1 MAAPWR
7 HWSGSFT
14 RRSYPPH
21 WCTMVVREP
30 RRLTYRVQR
39 SGGRGTEEKE
49 REKRERE
56 EKGEKGEKG
65 VVVEQKEEERG
76 ILDR

>member
-1 MAAPWR
+1 MAASR
-7 HWSGSFT
+7 HT
-14 RRSYPPH
+14 AV
-21 WCTMVVREP
+21 VVREP

-56 EKGEKGEKG
+56 EKGEKG

>member
-1 MAAPWR
+1 MAALEWQL
-7 HWSGSFT
+7 HAT
-14 RRSYPPH
+14 L
-21 WCTMVVREP
+21 VVRELRP
-30 RRLTYRVQR
+30 LTYRVQR

-56 EKGEKGEKG
+56 EKG
-65 VVVEQKEEERG
+65 VVVEQEEEERG

>member
-1 MAAPWR
+1 M
-7 HWSGSFT
+7 
-14 RRSYPPH
+14 
-21 WCTMVVREP
+21 VREP
-30 RRLTYRVQR
+30 WRLTYRVQR

>member
-1 MAAPWR
+1 MAALEWQLHATP
-7 HWSGSFT
+7 
-14 RRSYPPH
+14 
-21 WCTMVVREP
+21 VVREP

-56 EKGEKGEKG
+56 EKG
-65 VVVEQKEEERG
+65 VVVEQEEEERG

>member
-1 MAAPWR
+1 MAALEWQL
-7 HWSGSFT
+7 HATS
-14 RRSYPPH
+14 
-21 WCTMVVREP
+21 VVREP

-56 EKGEKGEKG
+56 EKG

>member
-1 MAAPWR
+1 MAALEWQLHATP
-7 HWSGSFT
+7 
-14 RRSYPPH
+14 
-21 WCTMVVREP
+21 VVREP
-30 RRLTYRVQR
+30 QRLTYRVQR

>member
-1 MAAPWR
+1 MALAWQLHAKILPA
-7 HWSGSFT
+7 T
-14 RRSYPPH
+14 L
-21 WCTMVVREP
+21 VVREP
-30 RRLTYRVQR
+30 RRLTYRLQR

-56 EKGEKGEKG
+56 EKGEKG

>member
-1 MAAPWR
+1 MVALEWQLHA
-7 HWSGSFT
+7 T
-14 RRSYPPH
+14 L
-21 WCTMVVREP
+21 VVREL

-39 SGGRGTEEKE
+39 SGGRGTEQKE

-56 EKGEKGEKG
+56 EKG
-65 VVVEQKEEERG
+65 VVVEQEEEERG

>member
-1 MAAPWR
+1 MAALEWQL
-7 HWSGSFT
+7 HATS
-14 RRSYPPH
+14 
-21 WCTMVVREP
+21 VVREP

-49 REKRERE
+49 REKREME
-56 EKGEKGEKG
+56 EKG
-65 VVVEQKEEERG
+65 VVVEQEEEERG

>member
-1 MAAPWR
+1 MAALEWQL
-7 HWSGSFT
+7 HAT
-14 RRSYPPH
+14 L
-21 WCTMVVREP
+21 VVREP

-56 EKGEKGEKG
+56 EKG
-65 VVVEQKEEERG
+65 VVVEQEEEERG

>member
-1 MAAPWR
+1 MAALEWQL
-7 HWSGSFT
+7 HATS
-14 RRSYPPH
+14 
-21 WCTMVVREP
+21 VVREP

-56 EKGEKGEKG
+56 EKGEKGE
-65 VVVEQKEEERG
+65 ERG

>member
-1 MAAPWR
+1 MAALEWQLHATP
-7 HWSGSFT
+7 
-14 RRSYPPH
+14 
-21 WCTMVVREP
+21 VVREP

-56 EKGEKGEKG
+56 EKGEKGE
-65 VVVEQKEEERG
+65 ERG

>member
-1 MAAPWR
+1 MAALEWQL
-7 HWSGSFT
+7 HATS
-14 RRSYPPH
+14 
-21 WCTMVVREP
+21 VVREP
-30 RRLTYRVQR
+30 QRLTYRVQR

-56 EKGEKGEKG
+56 EKGEKG

>member
-1 MAAPWR
+1 MAALEWQL
-7 HWSGSFT
+7 HATS
-14 RRSYPPH
+14 
-21 WCTMVVREP
+21 VVREP

-56 EKGEKGEKG
+56 EKG
-65 VVVEQKEEERG
+65 VVVEQEEEERG

>member
-1 MAAPWR
+1 MAALEWQLHATP
-7 HWSGSFT
+7 
-14 RRSYPPH
+14 
-21 WCTMVVREP
+21 VVREP

-56 EKGEKGEKG
+56 EKGEKG

>member
-1 MAAPWR
+1 MAALEWQL
-7 HWSGSFT
+7 HVT
-14 RRSYPPH
+14 L
-21 WCTMVVREP
+21 VVREL

-39 SGGRGTEEKE
+39 SGGRGTEQKE

-56 EKGEKGEKG
+56 EKE
-65 VVVEQKEEERG
+65 VVVEQEEEERG

>member
-39 SGGRGTEEKE
+39 SGGRGTEQKE

-56 EKGEKGEKG
+56 EKG
-65 VVVEQKEEERG
+65 VVVEQEEEERG
-76 ILDR
+76 ILDQ

>member
-1 MAAPWR
+1 MAALEWQLHATPL
-7 HWSGSFT
+7 
-14 RRSYPPH
+14 
-21 WCTMVVREP
+21 VREP

-56 EKGEKGEKG
+56 KTGEKGG
-65 VVVEQKEEERG
+65 VVEQNEEERG

>member
-1 MAAPWR
+1 MAALWR

-39 SGGRGTEEKE
+39 SGGRGTEQKE
-49 REKRERE
+49 RKKRERE
-56 EKGEKGEKG
+56 EKG
-65 VVVEQKEEERG
+65 VVVEQEEEERG

>member
-1 MAAPWR
+1 MAALEWQL
-7 HWSGSFT
+7 HATS
-14 RRSYPPH
+14 
-21 WCTMVVREP
+21 VVREP

-76 ILDR
+76 ILDP

>member
-1 MAAPWR
+1 MAALEWQL
-7 HWSGSFT
+7 HAT
-14 RRSYPPH
+14 L
-21 WCTMVVREP
+21 VVREL

-39 SGGRGTEEKE
+39 SGGRGTEQKE

-56 EKGEKGEKG
+56 EKG
-65 VVVEQKEEERG
+65 VVVEQREEERG

>member
-1 MAAPWR
+1 MAALEWQL
-7 HWSGSFT
+7 HAT
-14 RRSYPPH
+14 L
-21 WCTMVVREP
+21 VVREP

-56 EKGEKGEKG
+56 EKGEKG

>member
-14 RRSYPPH
+14 PH
-21 WCTMVVREP
+21 RCTAVVREP

>member
-1 MAAPWR
+1 MAALEWQL
-7 HWSGSFT
+7 HAT
-14 RRSYPPH
+14 L
-21 WCTMVVREP
+21 VVREP

-39 SGGRGTEEKE
+39 SRGRGTEQKE

-56 EKGEKGEKG
+56 EKG
-65 VVVEQKEEERG
+65 VVVEQEEEERG

>member
-1 MAAPWR
+1 MAALEWQL
-7 HWSGSFT
+7 HATS
-14 RRSYPPH
+14 
-21 WCTMVVREP
+21 VVREP

-56 EKGEKGEKG
+56 EKGEKG

>member
-1 MAAPWR
+1 MAALEWQL
-7 HWSGSFT
+7 HATS
-14 RRSYPPH
+14 
-21 WCTMVVREP
+21 VVREP

-39 SGGRGTEEKE
+39 SGGRGTEQKE

-56 EKGEKGEKG
+56 EKG

>member
-1 MAAPWR
+1 MAALEWQL
-7 HWSGSFT
+7 HATS
-14 RRSYPPH
+14 
-21 WCTMVVREP
+21 VVREP

-56 EKGEKGEKG
+56 EKG
-65 VVVEQKEEERG
+65 VVVEQEEEERG
-76 ILDR
+76 VLDR

>member
-1 MAAPWR
+1 MVAPWR
-7 HWSGSFT
+7 HWSGSIT

-39 SGGRGTEEKE
+39 SGERGTEQKE
-49 REKRERE
+49 REKRERD
-56 EKGEKGEKG
+56 EKG
-65 VVVEQKEEERG
+65 VVVEQEEEERG

>member
-1 MAAPWR
+1 MAALEWQLHAP
-7 HWSGSFT
+7 S
-14 RRSYPPH
+14 
-21 WCTMVVREP
+21 VVREP

-39 SGGRGTEEKE
+39 SGGRGTEQKE

-56 EKGEKGEKG
+56 EKG
-65 VVVEQKEEERG
+65 VVVEQEEEEKG

>member
-1 MAAPWR
+1 MAALEWQL
-7 HWSGSFT
+7 HATS
-14 RRSYPPH
+14 
-21 WCTMVVREP
+21 VVREP

-56 EKGEKGEKG
+56 EKREKG
-65 VVVEQKEEERG
+65 VVVEQEEEERG

>member
-1 MAAPWR
+1 MAALEWQL
-7 HWSGSFT
+7 HAAL
-14 RRSYPPH
+14 
-21 WCTMVVREP
+21 VVREP
-30 RRLTYRVQR
+30 RCLTYRVQR

>member
-1 MAAPWR
+1 
-7 HWSGSFT
+7 
-14 RRSYPPH
+14 
-21 WCTMVVREP
+21 MVVREP

-39 SGGRGTEEKE
+39 SGGRGTEQKE

-56 EKGEKGEKG
+56 EKG
-65 VVVEQKEEERG
+65 VVVEQEEEERG